1 MENKPTGRGR
11 GSTGANRAGHG
22 GSGRGW
28 AGAHRAGSGRGPSG
42 ANPTGS
48 GRGSSGAYQGDSSGR
63 LGAIPKTSASSSQPT
78 WRERP
83 SSSTA
88 TNQPF
93 RGTSRGRG
101 FGLNLS
107 QHPRQTPRQAN
118 HRRLDFQY
126 LVKLAS
132 ENVEPS
138 VVIRCLGD
146 PENDLAQ
153 HLKENLGN
161 FDYLELVIVALG
173 VFCKKNGTSQFSE
186 SFVSVV
192 RILEAQNIFQH
203 ISSIIINI
211 PVSRVANLSVAK
223 EERLKRLTTAV
234 FHLATEMLVMMP
246 AFSCQCLGQH
256 FFTNIIALQAMPSIK
271 ALNVVDAFNVF
282 EAGGIQQLEV
292 SFKNSKNFN
301 KVSW

>member
-22 GSGRGW
+22 GSGRCW
-28 AGAHRAGSGRGPSG
+28 AGAQRGGSGRGPSG
-42 ANPTGS
+42 TNPTGS
-48 GRGSSGAYQGDSSGR
+48 GRGSWGAYRGDSSGR
-63 LGAIPKTSASSSQPT
+63 LGAIPKTSASSSQLT

-83 SSSTA
+83 SSST

-101 FGLNLS
+101 NGLNLS
-107 QHPRQTPRQAN
+107 QHPRQAPRQAN

-146 PENDLAQ
+146 PENDFAQ

-161 FDYLELVIVALG
+161 FDYLEHVIVALG
-173 VFCKKNGTSQFSE
+173 GFCKKNGTSQFSE

-211 PVSRVANLSVAK
+211 PVSRVANLPVAK

-256 FFTNIIALQAMPSIK
+256 FLTNIIALQAMPSIK

-292 SFKNSKNFN
+292 SFNNSKFFN